1 MMRNGPALIQVKA
14 ENGRS
19 ASLESEGGRR
29 AMGIK
34 DWLAGCSIGLAF
46 VSAQAAEPGADLFL
60 ENCAACHG
68 VYAEG
73 DGPAVSA
80 LAVPVPDLT
89 TLAARH
95 GGAYPAELVRSVV
108 DGRSDQAAH
117 GSRSMPIWGNEFWLE
132 AGADDYANREVAARI
147 QALVDYL
154 ESVQSSSR

>member
-1 MMRNGPALIQVKA
+1 MGMRFRIAG
-14 ENGRS
+14 
-19 ASLESEGGRR
+19 
-29 AMGIK
+29 
-34 DWLAGCSIGLAF
+34 LAIGLAAA
-46 VSAQAAEPGADLFL
+46 SAGAGETGAELYQ

-95 GGAYPAELVRSVV
+95 GGKYPAELVRAVV

-117 GSRSMPIWGNEFWLE
+117 GSRSMPIWGTEFWLE
-132 AGADDYANREVAARI
+132 AGADEAATDKAEARI
-147 QALVDYL
+147 QALVDFL
-154 ESVQSSSR
+154 ATLQGASR